1 VTTPITTLPDLD
13 ALGIAPPAGY
23 RLAELD
29 DTGDREALIDI
40 DRWAFADFTEPE
52 DDAVWRWPLE
62 PGRSVGVWDDRREAP
77 RLVAA
82 HSSYAFTL
90 PVPGGARVPT
100 AGLTWVSV
108 HPGHRRR
115 GLARAMVVAHLHR
128 SLARGEIVSVLN
140 AAEAGI
146 YGRYGYGIATHH
158 VHMTL
163 PRRADLRDVPGST
176 DLVVELESADTD
188 RHAALVQEVHA
199 AVDRPGWV
207 TRDTAVLRRRPLLDR
222 PSERRGAEA
231 LRLAVVRTLAGQPRG
246 YAIFRRHASWSAAHD
261 PQGVVKVR
269 EAVALDAAAARALW
283 GTLADLDLMSSV
295 ETGELAPD
303 DALRGLVVD
312 HRAAQ
317 AVEHDGVWLR
327 LLDVPG
333 ALSARRYQ
341 APVDVVLEVRDTLLP
356 GNAGRWHL
364 RGGPDGASVAPATGS
379 ADLAL
384 DVADLAAAY
393 LGGTALGALAL
404 SGRVEEITP
413 GTLAAASAGFGWQ
426 VAPAMS
432 WGF

>member
-1 VTTPITTLPDLD
+1 MTFPTTTLPDLD
-13 ALGIAPPAGY
+13 ALGVTLPAGY

-29 DTGDREALIDI
+29 DTGDREALLDI

-52 DDAVWRWPLE
+52 DEAVWRWPLE
-62 PGRSVGVWDDRREAP
+62 PGRSVGIWDGRGDVP

-90 PVPGGARVPT
+90 PVPGGQRVPT

-128 SLARGEIVSVLN
+128 SIARGEIVSALN

-163 PRRADLRDVPGST
+163 PRRADLREVPGSD
-176 DLVVELESADTD
+176 DLVVELESADPD
-188 RHAALVQEVHA
+188 RHTTLLQEVHA
-199 AVDRPGWV
+199 AVDRPGWI
-207 TRDTAVLRRRPLLDR
+207 TRDTPVLRRRPLLDR

-231 LRLAVVRTLAGQPRG
+231 LRIAVVCTAAGEPRG
-246 YAIFRRHASWSAAHD
+246 YAIFRRHSSWSAAHD
-261 PQGVVKVR
+261 PLGVVKVR

-295 ETGELAPD
+295 ETGELATD

-312 HRAAQ
+312 HRAAR

-327 LLDVPG
+327 LLDVPA
-333 ALSARRYQ
+333 ALSARHYQ
-341 APVDVVLEVRDTLLP
+341 APVDVVLEVRDTVLP
-356 GNAGRWHL
+356 GNSGRWHL
-364 RGGPDGASVAPATGS
+364 RGGPDVATVVPATRG
-379 ADLAL
+379 ADVAL
-384 DVADLAAAY
+384 DVADLAAVY
-393 LGGTALGALAL
+393 LGGTSLGALAL
-404 SGRVEEITP
+404 AGRAREITP
-413 GTLAAASAGFGWQ
+413 GTLAAASAAFGWP